1 MTATIFIRQSL
12 SPMLCFLL
20 MRSVCRKERRLAM
33 ERGALL
39 VKVQSPKQ
47 ETCFRL
53 AARGDI
59 ELSISRNA
67 C

>member
-12 SPMLCFLL
+12 PPVLCFLL
-20 MRSVCRKERRLAM
+20 MRSVRRKERQLAT

-53 AARGDI
+53 AAWGDF